1 MRYFYFGK
9 VEEFKD
15 VSMPLDEKIEYLE
28 NKLQDENFETE
39 ELRNQCLELIEWLEE
54 LKESRKVIRVIQEQL
69 LNSDICVLSQWKIG
83 IDTD

>member
-1 MRYFYFGK
+1 
-9 VEEFKD
+9 
-15 VSMPLDEKIEYLE
+15 MPLDEKIEYLE